1 MVHLPPRAFLRFT
14 TLWKFLK
21 ALSNGFL
28 SISLTLFRR
37 LCGGLLN
44 VLRSFFSRS
53 SIRSISSIFR
63 PAGSLSTQSDIPA
76 GLAGSSLLGVPTAP
90 TNASVNIACSSTPVT
105 MPSFVLPVATGPQS
119 QSHQHAPPIMP
130 ARRRRK
136 VPFLASTVQRY
147 GKDMQIKS
155 SSGIESIQPVVR
167 QYPQRQL
174 PNGTGWEAHVHPE
187 GTLYFYHPVKR
198 VFTDTNVQVQ
208 AFLDDL
214 NDCADDLLA
223 LARSCGIVLTNDIEL
238 TLQLGM
244 DPDTGERVCSYYFAD
259 RAERTLFWLD
269 ELGTEDLFDGVMG
282 VKDHSHIRYVIQF
295 QYWVHCELYPNNR
308 EVESRN
314 GLLMELREIIV
325 HASAD
330 VITSDKSLSP
340 FGGEELSKILDLI
353 NHLQETTSSEC
364 RPYSMCVIARF
375 MQYFAR
381 AKFFNFCGQPC
392 ARLEADQSIYRTND
406 EHIVKSV
413 LSWIVE
419 LLFFGAPHAQ
429 MTELQRVWVDKS
441 TSSPRWKDFNDKL
454 SREWISITIYSTV
467 MLTVDLSFLT
477 VPSVNAQTS
486 QSVAIIAAYL
496 STFCVVGSLVVS
508 ILLAGQNRKYGNVS
522 ANNAV
527 VFLTKMTHS
536 IFGDRALAILHSLP
550 YALLMWG
557 MACFVVAFSFL
568 VFKST
573 SVILLGIVGC
583 GLFIVI
589 SLTLWP
595 IWAARDYQV
604 FGWLRERL

>member
-1 MVHLPPRAFLRFT
+1 MVHLPSRALLRFA
-14 TLWKFLK
+14 TLWKCLK
-21 ALSNGFL
+21 ALSNGL
-28 SISLTLFRR
+28 SSISLTLFRR
-37 LCGGLLN
+37 LFSVLLN
-44 VLRSFFSRS
+44 ILHSCFSRNS
-53 SIRSISSIFR
+53 RRSILSISR
-63 PAGSLSTQSDIPA
+63 PAGGLSTQSDVSA
-76 GLAGSSLLGVPTAP
+76 GVAASSLLGVPTGLA
-90 TNASVNIACSSTPVT
+90 NISGNIACSSAPAT
-105 MPSFVLPVATGPQS
+105 MPSSALPGAINLPL
-119 QSHQHAPPIMP
+119 QSHRHASP
-130 ARRRRK
+130 AITVRRRK
-136 VPFLASTVQRY
+136 VPFVASTVQRY
-147 GKDMQIKS
+147 GMGMQIKS

-167 QYPQRQL
+167 QYPKRQL
-174 PNGTGWEAHVHPE
+174 PVSTGWVAHVHPE

-198 VFTDTNVQVQ
+198 IFTDTNVQVQ
-208 AFLDDL
+208 AFLNEL

-223 LARSCGIVLTNDIEL
+223 LARSSGVELTSDIEL

-244 DPDTGERVCSYYFAD
+244 DPDVGERVCSYYFAD
-259 RAERTLFWLD
+259 RVERTLFWLH
-269 ELGTEDLFDGVMG
+269 ELGTEDLFDGVRG
-282 VKDHSHIRYVIQF
+282 VKDQSHIRYAIRF

-308 EVESRN
+308 EIESQN

-340 FGGEELSKILDLI
+340 FGGEELSKILELI

-364 RPYSMCVIARF
+364 RPYSICVIARF

-381 AKFFNFCGQPC
+381 AKFFNFCGQSC
-392 ARLEADQSIYRTND
+392 ARLEADQSIYLTDD
-406 EHIVKSV
+406 EHMVKS
-413 LSWIVE
+413 LISWIVE
-419 LLFFGAPHAQ
+419 LLCFGAPHAQ
-429 MTELQRVWVDKS
+429 MVELQRVWVDKS

-508 ILLAGQNRKYGNVS
+508 ILLAGQNRKYGSVS

-527 VFLTKMTHS
+527 VFLTRMTNS

-557 MACFVVAFSFL
+557 MVYFVVAFSFL

-573 SVILLGIVGC
+573 SVILLGVVGC
-583 GLFIVI
+583 GLLIVI
-589 SLTLWP
+589 LLTLWP
-595 IWAARDYQV
+595 IWAARNV
-604 FGWLRERL
+604 FDWLRERLT